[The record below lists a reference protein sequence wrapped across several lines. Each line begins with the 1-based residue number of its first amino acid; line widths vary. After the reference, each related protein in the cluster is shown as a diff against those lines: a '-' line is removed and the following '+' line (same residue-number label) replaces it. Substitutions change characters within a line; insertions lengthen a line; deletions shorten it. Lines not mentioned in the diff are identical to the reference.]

1 MRDQD
6 APTGSTPDADPERT
20 ADTPAAPPTDAP
32 LATLLDAVHA
42 NLAAT
47 ADLPVAPRASPWLG
61 EAEAVAAQAAAPD
74 ASRATVADRLAHLD
88 RLLDG
93 AGDTDNPE
101 AAAHVRAARA
111 ALDATLERLDDEE
124 T

>member
-1 MRDQD
+1 VDDD
-6 APTGSTPDADPERT
+6 APTGPTPDADPERT
-20 ADTPAAPPTDAP
+20 TDVPAEPSSDASLAD
-32 LATLLDAVHA
+32 LLDAVHA

-47 ADLPVAPRASPWLG
+47 AGLPVAPRASPWLG
-61 EAEAVAAQAAAPD
+61 EAEAVAAQAADPD

-101 AAAHVRAARA
+101 ADARVRAARA
-111 ALDATLERLDDEE
+111 ALDAARERLDDGE